1 LQVVSPSASNFPML
15 RVLFVVLY
23 LVLLTFST
31 SGDISSSVNFT
42 IGALLSGTKFMK
54 HFNLSICD
62 IRAHVNE
69 KQISFTALTEVSD
82 LHLMCMLLIYTFT
95 IYMDIK
101 ILASNALT
109 ATKQLCSMISAGN
122 ARFFAVVVS
131 NPPNSPSTPPLS
143 ISYVAALY
151 GLPVIGVSTRQAA
164 FSNKYA
170 HASFLRTVPPYVEEA
185 KIWAQL
191 ISVFEWHEMII
202 IHSDNNHDSKALI
215 ARLEAARQTVD
226 FKITQTI
233 GVNTDEEDVVNLK
246 ELQHKVEPIQRG
258 QTRVILLFV
267 TRRYAEHVF
276 TVADRLGIIGKEW
289 AWIVSEQ
296 CLGAKNLPL
305 GALSVRLAQSDELRH
320 VEDAARVVT
329 EGIIKFTRREPKIM
343 FGLQSVHHCR
353 QELESPR
360 NLSQS
365 WLYYNT
371 KLYQAMTEVIF
382 EDGETGHV
390 EFDSHGDRVGALY
403 DIVNVQP
410 HSDCGVPKP
419 SCKPVINTVGKYV
432 QAKRGSKKPRFSI
445 EIDRIYWPGNYRAM
459 KPSDICTKRNSRTN
473 ECIERAMRPR
483 PPPSSKKKTHLKV
496 VTIQSTP
503 FVDYVPKPSGGQCNT
518 SDRVE
523 DLKFQVPCTHTNATT
538 GASACYLP
546 VLSTTFFVISIHP
559 PFIILSFLLCCSC
572 RLCMLLGKG
581 GKGVR
586 VLDYMCYFHGKYV

>member
-1 LQVVSPSASNFPML
+1 ML

-69 KQISFTALTEVSD
+69 KQISFTALTE
-82 LHLMCMLLIYTFT
+82 
-95 IYMDIK
+95 

-226 FKITQTI
+226 FKYSEYLWQHTLSSPNTTKRLTL
-233 GVNTDEEDVVNLK
+233 GV
-246 ELQHKVEPIQRG
+246 
-258 QTRVILLFV
+258 
-267 TRRYAEHVF
+267 
-276 TVADRLGIIGKEW
+276 
-289 AWIVSEQ
+289 S
-296 CLGAKNLPL
+296 
-305 GALSVRLAQSDELRH
+305 
-320 VEDAARVVT
+320 
-329 EGIIKFTRREPKIM
+329 
-343 FGLQSVHHCR
+343 
-353 QELESPR
+353 
-360 NLSQS
+360 
-365 WLYYNT
+365 
-371 KLYQAMTEVIF
+371 
-382 EDGETGHV
+382 
-390 EFDSHGDRVGALY
+390 SH
-403 DIVNVQP
+403 
-410 HSDCGVPKP
+410 
-419 SCKPVINTVGKYV
+419 
-432 QAKRGSKKPRFSI
+432 
-445 EIDRIYWPGNYRAM
+445 RAM
-459 KPSDICTKRNSRTN
+459 
-473 ECIERAMRPR
+473 M
-483 PPPSSKKKTHLKV
+483 H
-496 VTIQSTP
+496 
-503 FVDYVPKPSGGQCNT
+503 
-518 SDRVE
+518 
-523 DLKFQVPCTHTNATT
+523 
-538 GASACYLP
+538 
-546 VLSTTFFVISIHP
+546 
-559 PFIILSFLLCCSC
+559 
-572 RLCMLLGKG
+572 
-581 GKGVR
+581 
-586 VLDYMCYFHGKYV
+586 